1 MSESNSVDK
10 TDQQIQLQDGRR
22 LGYAEYGNPQGKP
35 VFYFHGTPGSRLYR
49 HPDPTIIDSL
59 SVRLITTDRPG
70 YGLSDPQPKRT
81 LLDWPDDVAALADAL
96 DIDRF
101 AVVGA
106 SGGGP
111 YVAACAYKIPD
122 RLTRVAMVSSGGP
135 IDTPGA
141 EDGLASG
148 RRSGF
153 WVVKNTPWL
162 LRPLIWLLRNPGRDP
177 ERFADEYE
185 AGFPESD
192 LTLYNQPDMR
202 AIRIASYAES
212 ARQGVG
218 GFAQDLQVFARP
230 WGFPLAEIDIE
241 VNLWHGEEDASTPVA
256 MGRYLADAIP
266 NCCAVFLP
274 GEGHFVLFK
283 YWRYILSV
291 LIADETS

>member
-1 MSESNSVDK
+1 MSKLNSVDK
-10 TDQQIQLQDGRR
+10 FDQQIQLQNGRH
-22 LGYAEYGNPQGKP
+22 LGYAEYGDLHGKP
-35 VFYFHGTPGSRLYR
+35 VFYLHGTPGSRLYR
-49 HPDPTIIDSL
+49 HPDPAIIDSL
-59 SVRLITTDRPG
+59 GIRLITIDRPG

-96 DIDRF
+96 RIDRF

-135 IDTPGA
+135 IDAPGA
-141 EDGLASG
+141 EEGLASG

-153 WVVKNTPWL
+153 WVVKNAPWL

-177 ERFADEYE
+177 ERFADQYE

-202 AIRIASYAES
+202 AIRINSYAES

-230 WGFPLAEIDIE
+230 WGFPLAEISIE
-241 VNLWHGEEDASTPVA
+241 VNLWHGEDDASTPVA

-266 NCCAVFLP
+266 NCRAVFLP

-283 YWRYILSV
+283 YWREILSV
-291 LIADETS
+291 LIADETP